1 MNYINNSVIAKK
13 SPQKRGVKEK
23 LLPAVLSILVFA
35 MILCLITNSQRFFES
50 TKRGFMLFA
59 NSVFPGLFP
68 FLVLTKILTD
78 LGCVT
83 KITNK
88 LNPLTKRVFGISGE
102 AGYIFLMS
110 ALCGYP
116 CGAKLTADLI
126 KSGAIEKKETTRIL
140 SFCAVSGPIFAIG
153 TVGGAMF
160 GSVKIGVFLYVCHIV
175 SALICGLIF
184 CNIGRH
190 RHSRRD
196 CSPSP
201 TSQLSLKKAITSP
214 QSPCQHLSSPQS
226 PSFNSSLSAPRR
238 PDDILGASVYSAVS
252 TILTVGAFI
261 TLFYLLIDMVLFSH
275 ITAPIEAAIG
285 FVLTLCGAPKNV
297 ASGVVCGIF
306 EMTRGCFE
314 LSRIGG
320 VWGVALTGGLL
331 SFSGLSIM
339 AQSLA
344 LLGGTGV
351 SVWRFFLQ
359 KIVHAL
365 LCAGLCLIFSFI
377 IF

>member
-1 MNYINNSVIAKK
+1 MYKAPGGFHQCKNTPLNN
-13 SPQKRGVKEK
+13 
-23 LLPAVLSILVFA
+23 
-35 MILCLITNSQRFFES
+35 
-50 TKRGFMLFA
+50 
-59 NSVFPGLFP
+59 
-68 FLVLTKILTD
+68 
-78 LGCVT
+78 
-83 KITNK
+83 
-88 LNPLTKRVFGISGE
+88 
-102 AGYIFLMS
+102 
-110 ALCGYP
+110 
-116 CGAKLTADLI
+116 I
-126 KSGAIEKKETTRIL
+126 KSGA
-140 SFCAVSGPIFAIG
+140 
-153 TVGGAMF
+153 
-160 GSVKIGVFLYVCHIV
+160 
-175 SALICGLIF
+175 
-184 CNIGRH
+184 
-190 RHSRRD
+190 
-196 CSPSP
+196 
-201 TSQLSLKKAITSP
+201 
-214 QSPCQHLSSPQS
+214 
-226 PSFNSSLSAPRR
+226 R

-285 FVLTLCGAPKNV
+285 FMLTLCGAPKNV

-314 LSRIGG
+314 LSRIGE

-365 LCAGLCLIFSFI
+365 LCTGLCLIFSFI

>member
-1 MNYINNSVIAKK
+1 MNYIYNSVITKK

-83 KITNK
+83 KIANN
-88 LNPLTKRVFGISGE
+88 LNPLTRRVFGVSGE

-126 KSGAIEKKETTRIL
+126 KSGTIVKKETTRIL
-140 SFCAVSGPIFAIG
+140 SFCAVSGPIFTIG

-160 GSVKIGVFLYVCHIV
+160 GSVKIGVFLFGCHIV
-175 SALICGLIF
+175 SALICGLLF

-190 RHSRRD
+190 RNARRN
-196 CSPSP
+196 CTP
-201 TSQLSLKKAITSP
+201 TALNRTLGGGLPMYKEHGGFHQCKNTPLNNIKIGA
-214 QSPCQHLSSPQS
+214 
-226 PSFNSSLSAPRR
+226 R

-285 FVLTLCGAPKNV
+285 FMLTLCGAPKNV

-365 LCAGLCLIFSFI
+365 LCTGLCLIFSFI